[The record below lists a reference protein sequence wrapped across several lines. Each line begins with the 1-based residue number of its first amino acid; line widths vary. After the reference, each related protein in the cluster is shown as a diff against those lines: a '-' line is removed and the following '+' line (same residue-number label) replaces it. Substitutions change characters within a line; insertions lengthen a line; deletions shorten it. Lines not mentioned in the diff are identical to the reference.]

1 MMFDFQLPSFVEGV
15 FVFPE
20 FVFESKPRDG
30 QVIESLIVTAHPA
43 QTLSFTATA
52 DEQPNIQAY

>member
-1 MMFDFQLPSFVEGV
+1 MNFDFQTPSFVEGI

-30 QVIESLIVTAHPA
+30 QVIESCILVAHPA
-43 QTLSFTATA
+43 QTLGFTAHA
-52 DEQPNIQAY
+52 DEQPNTQSY